1 MGLELP
7 PEGVQPELPGTVQH
21 EFGVLSIAE
30 QLERA
35 DIRQE
40 MARHRK
46 RLEAEWEAAWL
57 RKKHAEEYKIKTRV
71 SLAKRTPPL
80 TVAQLIKFLRKFD
93 LALPVY
99 YFEDDYQYGEHN
111 GSTLAELH
119 YGDVRHEKAVRA
131 GFSGG
136 KIVIG

>member
-71 SLAKRTPPL
+71 SLAKHVRPL
-80 TVAQLIKFLRKFD
+80 TVSQLIKWLRKFD
-93 LALPVY
+93 LSLPVY
-99 YFEDDYQYGEHN
+99 FFECDYEYGEHS
-111 GSTLAELH
+111 GVSTAALS
-119 YGDVRHEKAVRA
+119 YGDVREEKATNRQVT
-131 GFSGG
+131 S
-136 KIVIG
+136 IIIG